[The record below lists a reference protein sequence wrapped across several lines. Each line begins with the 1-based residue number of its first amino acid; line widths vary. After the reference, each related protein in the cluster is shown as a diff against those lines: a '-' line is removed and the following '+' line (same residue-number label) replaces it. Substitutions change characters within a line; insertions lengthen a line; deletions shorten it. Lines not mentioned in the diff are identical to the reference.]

1 MPHAPAITD
10 IQKSTV
16 FVDVGFEGFCLR
28 FYFTSKLRRARF
40 ESTLPSRYDE
50 IKKALGRL
58 RGIKFLSVDLI
69 TALDNYARVEFDRGR
84 KIMIVENGAEIEY
97 ADMLV
102 IKIACK

>member
-1 MPHAPAITD
+1 MPHTPAITD

-16 FVDVGFEGFCLR
+16 FVDVGFESLCLR

-40 ESTLPSRYDE
+40 KSTFPNRYAE
-50 IKKALGRL
+50 VKKALTRF
-58 RGIKFLSVDLI
+58 RGIEFLTVDLI

-84 KIMIVENGAEIEY
+84 KIMIVEDGAEIEY

>member
-1 MPHAPAITD
+1 MPNTPAITD

-40 ESTLPSRYDE
+40 KSKFPTRYDE
-50 IKKALGRL
+50 VKKALARF
-58 RGIKFLSVDLI
+58 RGIEFPVDLI

-84 KIMIVENGAEIEY
+84 KIMIVEDGAEV
-97 ADMLV
+97 ALDK
-102 IKIACK
+102 IKITIACK

>member
-1 MPHAPAITD
+1 MPHAPAIMD

-40 ESTLPSRYDE
+40 KSTFPSRYDDV
-50 IKKALGRL
+50 KKALARF
-58 RGIKFLSVDLI
+58 RGIEFPADLI

-84 KIMIVENGAEIEY
+84 KIMIVEDGAEVTTAHI
-97 ADMLV
+97 LN
-102 IKIACK
+102 ITIACK

>member
-1 MPHAPAITD
+1 MPHTPAITD
-10 IQKSTV
+10 IQQSTV
-16 FVDVGFEGFCLR
+16 FVDVGFEGFTLR

-40 ESTLPSRYDE
+40 KSTFPRRYGE
-50 IKKALGRL
+50 VKKALGRF
-58 RGIKFLSVDLI
+58 RGIEFPVDLI

-84 KIMIVENGAEIEY
+84 KIMIVEDGAEIEY